1 MEAQAESSASS
12 VKMGQLHIRQF
23 VDERNQYHQALIL
36 KERMQRTQKVQQ
48 AGNVARWADGDRPRA
63 RDRYCRG
70 RSDDGRR
77 QPARSI
83 FKFHVDQVELLHDRT
98 YRLSRDYKV

>member
-70 RSDDGRR
+70 RSDDGAVSQRG
-77 QPARSI
+77 RS
-83 FKFHVDQVELLHDRT
+83 FHVDQVELLHDRT
-98 YRLSRDYKV
+98 YRLSRD